1 HTGRPG
7 AGPVCIDTGRRRRR
21 RSSMSYLVVVVV
33 VVDSDVLDDAGGDG
47 GVVGAGDADGL
58 VVDDEES
65 VRVDELV
72 VVSRD
77 GAPGDADG
85 AGGTTRSRSVTRS
98 LRSVQPARSPAPST
112 RAHTP
117 VSNFCIVVPPRWIRT
132 IPSGLQRGCRRAIG
146 LRYARPESVHRTMK
160 ESSQ

>member
-1 HTGRPG
+1 
-7 AGPVCIDTGRRRRR
+7 
-21 RSSMSYLVVVVV
+21 M
-33 VVDSDVLDDAGGDG
+33 DG
-47 GVVGAGDADGL
+47 GAGDVEGA
-58 VVDDEES
+58 VDDEES
-65 VRVDELV
+65 VRVDVVLSRV
-72 VVSRD
+72 VVS
-77 GAPGDADG
+77 GDADG
-85 AGGTTRSRSVTRS
+85 AGAGVTRSRSVIRS
-98 LRSVQPARSPAPST
+98 LRSVQPATRPAPST